1 MINAGIGDRGN
12 TALLDK
18 LVLLIYNEYK
28 LEKCQKEFKPPYL
41 LYEYSGMKEGICLML
56 DMICLLYNV

>member
-1 MINAGIGDRGN
+1 MIHI
-12 TALLDK
+12 DK

>member
-1 MINAGIGDRGN
+1 MIPI
-12 TALLDK
+12 DK
-18 LVLLIYNEYK
+18 LVLLIYNKYK
-28 LEKCQKEFKPPYL
+28 LEKCQKEFKSPYL